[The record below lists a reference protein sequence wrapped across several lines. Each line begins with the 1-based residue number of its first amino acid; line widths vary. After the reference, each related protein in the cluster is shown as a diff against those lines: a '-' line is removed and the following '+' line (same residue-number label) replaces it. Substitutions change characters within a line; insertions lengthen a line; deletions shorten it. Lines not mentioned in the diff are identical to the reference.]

1 MGTVALS
8 KSSNLYWLGRYTER
22 VFTTLNTFFKYYDVM
37 IDVDRHSYKKY
48 LENICVPDIYK
59 DWADFLNRY
68 LFDGSVPDS
77 IVSNLDRALGN
88 GIVLREE
95 IKTPS
100 LSYLQMAMDKLKKC
114 EGTTKVRY
122 DLLPVRDQLYAFWG
136 SIDNNMTDYEAK
148 IVIYIGKAV
157 ERVDLYMRLSYPYE
171 EIEKAFSYLTRFL
184 DDFIANDN
192 SSHINLTAYS
202 GLKDVLSRGSAW
214 TECRNE
220 ALYCMEHL
228 FEVEQVEKAVV

>member
-37 IDVDRHSYKKY
+37 IDVDRYSYKKY
-48 LENICVPDIYK
+48 LEDICVPDIYK

-68 LFDGSVPDS
+68 LFDASVPDS

-100 LSYLQMAMDKLKKC
+100 LSYLQMALDKLKKC

-148 IVIYIGKAV
+148 VVVYIGKAV
-157 ERVDLYMRLSYPYE
+157 ERVDLFMRLSYPYE
-171 EIEKAFSYLTRFL
+171 DIEKAFSYLTRFL
-184 DDFIANDN
+184 DGFISDN
-192 SSHINLTAYS
+192 NSGHINLSAYS

-228 FEVEQVEKAVV
+228 FEVEKVEKAVV